1 MPYLLSN
8 EDVEQVLD
16 METSVRALDSAV
28 REWAHGNAAAVPR
41 HNFFAPAGREGEVFQ
56 FGVMSGGSK
65 NDQLYCLR
73 ILDDVLYYQ
82 REGDLLTR
90 EKYCIE
96 PGTYCGLLLL
106 FSTAN
111 GELLG
116 IMPDGIIQHMRVAGE
131 TAVGVDILAN
141 SDASTIGMLG
151 SGGMARSFAE
161 AISVVR
167 DIRSIKVYSPTREH
181 REEYAREMAE
191 RLNIEVQA
199 VNGPQ
204 EAIQGTD
211 IVCLCTDSLRPVMSA
226 EWMEPGQLVISVGGG
241 GGLLDVGGDM
251 SLFQGFFVIS
261 TDDLASAEDR
271 GGGYMIGYSYFAGQ
285 PQDFGAIPQEAWWPA
300 PEEHNRGVTR
310 LLDVMA
316 GAAAGRSSRED
327 ILHLWGGGYTTVGF
341 SALAG
346 IVYRAAKEKGLG
358 QQLPL
363 DWFVQKVRD

>member
-8 EDVEQVLD
+8 ENVAQALD
-16 METSVRALDSAV
+16 METSVRALESAV

-167 DIRSIKVYSPTREH
+167 DVRSIKVYSPTREH

-204 EAIQGTD
+204 EAIRGTE

-251 SLFQGFFVIS
+251 SLFQGFFAIS

-285 PQDFGAIPQEAWWPA
+285 PQDFGAIPQEAWWPT
-300 PEEHNRGVTR
+300 PEEHNKGVTR

-316 GAAAGRSSRED
+316 GAATGRSSRED

-358 QQLPL
+358 QQIPL